1 MYYKFPQ
8 CKGKDILWSQL
19 KLLYMKNRSQ
29 DTPGLALIPK
39 LKYEHVE
46 LSSFSKMRVAQVSE
60 LMVMLQMY
68 KHMYVVFVCVSMA
81 VEGQKGA
88 KPGKNWYRSDFG
100 INTKRSEFFYTTIY
114 PPESASGK
122 KIYNRL

>member
-29 DTPGLALIPK
+29 ETPGLALIPK

-46 LSSFSKMRVAQVSE
+46 LSSFSKMRVDLAAQVSE

-68 KHMYVVFVCVSMA
+68 KHMYVKIPCLCVCVC
-81 VEGQKGA
+81 V
-88 KPGKNWYRSDFG
+88 
-100 INTKRSEFFYTTIY
+100 YTY
-114 PPESASGK
+114 YNPPSIMSCTYTVHG
-122 KIYNRL
+122 L